1 VTTSR
6 RPPEGRFRYN
16 GAVAPPAAGSGRLEV
31 GGAVARRHGRPDDMG
46 LKERFADGSA
56 VLGVVGLGY
65 VGLPL
70 VVEMAKAGF
79 SVVGFDV
86 SEEKIALV
94 NAGQSYIPDVPAAEF
109 AALVAKGLVSGTTDF
124 ARASECDAIAI
135 CVPTPL
141 DEMKEP
147 DTSFMEDA
155 ARSIAP
161 HLKAGALVTLES
173 TTYPGTTEEI
183 VQPIL
188 EAGGRKVGTDLHL
201 AFSPERV
208 DPGNVKFQTKNTPKV
223 VGGVTPECTDTA
235 VAMYECFIDTV
246 VPVSTTRAAEM
257 TKLLENI
264 FRCVNIALMNELLVV
279 SERMGIDIWEV
290 VEAAKTKPFG
300 FMPFY
305 PGPGLGGHC
314 IPIDPFYLSWKARQF
329 DLHTEFI
336 ELAGKTNEAMPYYVV
351 SRLMDALN
359 SHHKPLAGSTVLVL
373 GVAYKANID
382 DMRESPA
389 IKITELLLAKGAKLV
404 YHDPHVP
411 EYRAGGVAMTS
422 AALTPELVGG
432 ADAVLVVTDH
442 TGVDYG
448 MVAREAQLVLDTR
461 NALNAFRDDKV
472 VRL

>member
-1 VTTSR
+1 
-6 RPPEGRFRYN
+6 
-16 GAVAPPAAGSGRLEV
+16 
-31 GGAVARRHGRPDDMG
+31 MG

-86 SEEKIALV
+86 SDEKIALV
-94 NAGQSYIPDVPAAEF
+94 NAGESYIPDVAATEF

-223 VGGVTPECTDTA
+223 VGGVTAECTDMA
-235 VAMYECFIDTV
+235 VAMYERFIDTV

-314 IPIDPFYLSWKARQF
+314 IPIDPFY
-329 DLHTEFI
+329 
-336 ELAGKTNEAMPYYVV
+336 VV

-411 EYRAGGVAMTS
+411 EYRAGGVSMTS

-448 MVAREAQLVLDTR
+448 MVARELVLDTR

>member
-1 VTTSR
+1 MAR
-6 RPPEGRFRYN
+6 ARGPPPDAGGWKPPGPMRTRGEG
-16 GAVAPPAAGSGRLEV
+16 L
-31 GGAVARRHGRPDDMG
+31 DDMG
-46 LKERFADGSA
+46 LKERLADGSA

-70 VVEMAKAGF
+70 VAEMAKAGF
-79 SVVGFDV
+79 TVIGFDV
-86 SEEKIALV
+86 SDEKVALI
-94 NAGQSYIPDVPAAEF
+94 NKGESYIPDVPTSVLEPLAKQG
-109 AALVAKGLVSGTTDF
+109 LIVATTDF
-124 ARASECDAIAI
+124 SRAADCDAIAI

-141 DEMKEP
+141 EP
-147 DTSFMEDA
+147 DTSFMEAA

-161 HLKAGALVTLES
+161 HLRAGALVTLES

-188 EAGGRKVGTDLHL
+188 ESHGRRVGTDLFL

-208 DPGNVKFQTKNTPKV
+208 DPGNAVYQTRNTPKV
-223 VGGVTPECTDTA
+223 VGGVTAECTEVA
-235 VAMYECFIDTV
+235 VAMYGRFIDTI

-351 SRLMDALN
+351 RRLMDALN
-359 SHHKPLAGSTVLVL
+359 SHHKALAGSTVLML

-389 IKITELLLAKGAKLV
+389 IKITELLLAKGANLV

-411 EYRAGGVAMTS
+411 EYRAGGVSMTS
-422 AALTPELVGG
+422 AALTPELVSD
-432 ADAVLVVTDH
+432 ADAVLIVTDH
-442 TGVDYG
+442 KGVDYA
-448 MVAREAQLVLDTR
+448 MVAKESQLVLDTR
-461 NALNAFRDDKV
+461 NVLNAFREDKV

>member
-1 VTTSR
+1 MGGIPLTVANGS
-6 RPPEGRFRYN
+6 
-16 GAVAPPAAGSGRLEV
+16 GAVLSMGIEQRLQ
-31 GGAVARRHGRPDDMG
+31 
-46 LKERFADGSA
+46 DGSA
-56 VLGVVGLGY
+56 VFGVVGLGY

-70 VVEMAKAGF
+70 AVEMAKAGHR
-79 SVVGFDV
+79 VVGLEV
-86 SEEKIALV
+86 SEGKTTEV
-94 NAGQSYIPDVPAAEF
+94 NAGRSYIPDVPTEELAE
-109 AALVAKGLVSGTTDF
+109 LVSAGLISATTDF
-124 ARASECDAIAI
+124 SRAGECDAIAI

-147 DTSFMEDA
+147 DTSFMESA
-155 ARSIAP
+155 ARMITP
-161 HLKAGALVTLES
+161 YLHPDMLITLES

-188 EAGGRKVGTDLHL
+188 EANGLKVGTDLFL

-208 DPGNVKFQTKNTPKV
+208 DPGNPVYQTFNTPKV
-223 VGGVTPECTDTA
+223 VGGVTKDCTTVA
-235 VAMYECFIDTV
+235 VAFYQRFIETI
-246 VPVSTTRAAEM
+246 VPVSSTRAAEM

-264 FRCVNIALMNELLVV
+264 FRCVNIALMNELLLV
-279 SERMGIDIWEV
+279 SERMGINIWEV
-290 VEAAKTKPFG
+290 VDAAKTKPFG

-329 DLHTEFI
+329 DMHTEFI

-351 SRLMDALN
+351 QRLMNALN
-359 SHHKPLAGSTVLVL
+359 THRKALAGSRILML

-389 IKITELLLAKGAKLV
+389 IKIAELLADKHADV
-404 YHDPHVP
+404 VFHDPYVA
-411 EYRAGGVAMTS
+411 EFSAGGRSFPSVELTAEEL
-422 AALTPELVGG
+422 AA

-442 TGVDYG
+442 TNVDYH
-448 MVAREAQLVLDTR
+448 LVVRSAKLILDTR
-461 NALNAFRDDKV
+461 NALKAFDDNKV